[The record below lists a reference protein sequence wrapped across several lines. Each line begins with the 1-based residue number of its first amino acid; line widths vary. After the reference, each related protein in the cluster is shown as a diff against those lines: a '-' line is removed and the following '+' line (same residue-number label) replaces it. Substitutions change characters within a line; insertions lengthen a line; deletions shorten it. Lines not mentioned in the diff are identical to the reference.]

1 MNRIK
6 REYQHGLSKLLVS
19 VLLTYFALFS
29 QALAG
34 QGEAGD
40 MEALLHPL
48 SDDSTDRIIVKYKNS
63 SNIGHGSSMPQAEM
77 DTLSRRA
84 GTGLRHV
91 RRLASG
97 AQLMRLQRRQRGA
110 RMADIITALKRKA
123 NVEYVEPDIKMYPL
137 AVPNDSRYHEQWQYY
152 EATAGLNLPTAWDAA
167 QGSGV
172 IVAVIDTGYLP
183 HDDLDANIL
192 PGYDMISDLDA
203 AQDGDGRDADARDNG
218 DWTSANDC
226 YNGSPA
232 RDSSWHGTHVAGT
245 IAAVTNNS
253 SGVAG
258 VAYNAKVLPVR
269 ALGRCGGYLS
279 DIADSIIWAAGGT
292 ISGVPDNPNPAQVLN
307 LSLGGA
313 GGCSITSQNAIDT
326 ARSLGATVVV
336 AAGNENTNASNS
348 NPANCNGVIAVAAT
362 NRNGGRSFYSN
373 YGAVV
378 DLAAPG
384 GDLTSGP
391 TNGILSTLNSGRT
404 TAAADSYAF
413 NQGTSMASPHVAGVA
428 ALLYELDPAITPDQV
443 ESILKS
449 TARSF
454 PAACMQCGTGI
465 VNAAAA
471 VAAVSGSSS
480 APPPMTNNMLENG
493 VPVTNLSANTADELT
508 FTLDVPAGASKLNFV
523 ISGGTGDAD
532 LYVKYASAPTTDVY
546 DCRPY
551 LNGNNESCNIASVQA
566 GTYYVM
572 VKAYSAFSGITLVA
586 SYDQSANGDGLTE
599 SNLSASR
606 RSWLHYSLDVPAG
619 MRGLDINIFG
629 GSGDADLYVA
639 YGAQP
644 TSISFNCR
652 PYKTGNVE
660 SCSFADP
667 TPGRW
672 YFSINAF
679 ASFSGV
685 TLDAQYTP

>member
-6 REYQHGLSKLLVS
+6 RKYQHGLLKLVIAA
-19 VLLTYFALFS
+19 LLTSFAFPT
-29 QALAG
+29 QTLAG
-34 QGEAGD
+34 QGEARF
-40 MEALLHPL
+40 METRPQSLP
-48 SDDSTDRIIVKYKNS
+48 DESTNRIIVKYKDS
-63 SNIGHGSSMPQAEM
+63 SATGHGLSMPQAEM

-110 RMADIITALKRKA
+110 RMADIINELESSPD
-123 NVEYVEPDIKMYPL
+123 VEYAEPDIMMYPL

-152 EATAGLNLPTAWDAA
+152 EATAGINLPTAWDAA

-183 HDDLDANIL
+183 HTDLDANIL
-192 PGYDMISDLDA
+192 PGYDMISDVDV

-218 DWTSANDC
+218 DWASANTC

-232 RDSSWHGTHVAGT
+232 TDSSWHGTHVAGT

-253 SGVAG
+253 TGVAG

-279 DIADSIIWAAGGT
+279 DIADSIIWAAGGS

-313 GGCSITSQNAIDT
+313 GSCSITSQNAIDT

-384 GDLTSGP
+384 GDLTSGSN
-391 TNGILSTLNSGRT
+391 NGILSTLNSGRT

-413 NQGTSMASPHVAGVA
+413 FQGTSMASPHVAGVA
-428 ALLYELDPAITPDQV
+428 ALLYEIDPAIAPDQV
-443 ESILKS
+443 ESTLKS

-454 PAACMQCGTGI
+454 PSACEQCGSGI
-465 VNAAAA
+465 VDAAAA
-471 VAAVSGSSS
+471 VAAVSGLAS
-480 APPPMTNNMLENG
+480 PPMTSNLLENG
-493 VPVTNLSANTADELT
+493 VAVTSLSANTSSELT
-508 FTLDVPAGASKLNFV
+508 FTFDVPAGASKLNFV

-532 LYVKYASAPTTDVY
+532 LYVRYASAPTTSVY

-551 LNGNNESCNIASVQA
+551 LNGNNESCNIASIQA
-566 GTYYVM
+566 GTYFVM
-572 VKAYSAFSGITLVA
+572 VKAYSAFSGVSLVA
-586 SYDQSANGDGLTE
+586 SYDQSASGDGLTE

-629 GSGDADLYVA
+629 GSGDADLYVR

-644 TSISFNCR
+644 TSITFNCR
-652 PYKTGNVE
+652 PYKTGNLE
-660 SCSFADP
+660 SCSFSDP
-667 TPGRW
+667 TRGRW

>member
-6 REYQHGLSKLLVS
+6 REYQNGLLKLVIAA
-19 VLLTYFALFS
+19 LLTSFAFPT
-29 QALAG
+29 QTLAG
-34 QGEAGD
+34 QGEARFL
-40 MEALLHPL
+40 ETRPQSLTNE
-48 SDDSTDRIIVKYKNS
+48 STDRIIVKYKDS
-63 SNIGHGSSMPQAEM
+63 SATGHGLSMPQAEM

-110 RMADIITALKRKA
+110 RMADIINELESSPD
-123 NVEYVEPDIKMYPL
+123 VEYAEPDIMMYPL

-152 EATAGLNLPTAWDAA
+152 DTTAGINLPVAWDTA

-183 HDDLDANIL
+183 HTDLDANIL
-192 PGYDMISDLDA
+192 PGYDMISDVDV

-218 DWTSANDC
+218 DWASANAC

-232 RDSSWHGTHVAGT
+232 TDSSWHGTHVAGT

-253 SGVAG
+253 TGVAG

-279 DIADSIIWAAGGT
+279 DIADSIIWAAGGS

-313 GGCSITSQNAIDT
+313 GSCSITSQNAIDT

-362 NRNGGRSFYSN
+362 NRDGGRSFYSN

-384 GDLTSGP
+384 GDLASGSN
-391 TNGILSTLNSGRT
+391 NGILSTLNSGRT
-404 TAAADSYAF
+404 TAAADSYAYY
-413 NQGTSMASPHVAGVA
+413 QGTSMASPHVAGVA
-428 ALLYELDPAITPDQV
+428 ALLYEINPAIAPDQV
-443 ESILKS
+443 ESTLKS
-449 TARSF
+449 TVRSF
-454 PAACMQCGTGI
+454 PAACVQCGSGL
-465 VNAAAA
+465 VDAAAA
-471 VAAVSGSSS
+471 VAAVSGLAS
-480 APPPMTNNMLENG
+480 PPMTSNMLENG
-493 VPVTNLSANTADELT
+493 VPVMNLSADTGAELAFT
-508 FTLDVPAGASKLNFV
+508 FDVPAGANKLNFV

-532 LYVKYASAPTTDVY
+532 LYVRYASAPTTGVY

-572 VKAYSAFSGITLVA
+572 VKAYSAFSGVTLVA

-629 GSGDADLYVA
+629 GSGDADLYVR

-652 PYKTGNVE
+652 PYKTGNLE
-660 SCSFADP
+660 SCSFSDP